1 MIISFLAVRW
11 RQWII
16 IIPVVKKK
24 VRNFEVLLW
33 ALCVLK
39 ERMIFMFSEGERCRE
54 MIAVSRD
61 CLKFCTFFAISR
73 VYMDVSVSMAVIQCV
88 YTDGTH
94 IVGFFYS
101 FIMYVS
107 LMFVFG
113 CSLLYFILMA
123 GGFSFSC

>member
-1 MIISFLAVRW
+1 M
-11 RQWII
+11 
-16 IIPVVKKK
+16 
-24 VRNFEVLLW
+24 W
-33 ALCVLK
+33 ALRVLK
-39 ERMIFMFSEGERCRE
+39 ERMIFMFSEGEKCQE

-73 VYMDVSVSMAVIQCV
+73 VYMDVSVPMAVIQCV

-113 CSLLYFILMA
+113 SPLLYFILMA
-123 GGFSFSC
+123 GGFSFPCWRRRNSFKISEEAGSKDWRKRTKAG